1 MPDQY
6 SLISCRSAR
15 RCAATLILLGLIGCG
30 TSPPVNNEKLDP
42 LTGVTVTFVEAPLV
56 LYRENWAKAAY
67 ARNLVNM
74 GPIQV
79 NRTGSLRYY
88 LWVGIWST
96 MRVAEISEHRNAFE
110 SILIFAGGEPLS
122 LNVSGWTPDSIGLS
136 EAAYLKPVA
145 SAVDAYYEVTVD
157 QIRLIAEATD
167 LRIQSSGVFPQEFQ
181 LWDQQKMARDDLN
194 EFLRIAF

>member
-1 MPDQY
+1 M
-6 SLISCRSAR
+6 LF
-15 RCAATLILLGLIGCG
+15 LLGLIGCG
-30 TSPPVNNEKLDP
+30 TSPSISIEKLDP

-56 LYRENWAKAAY
+56 LYRDNWSKAAY
-67 ARNLVNM
+67 AKNLVNM

-79 NRTGSLRYY
+79 NRIGNFRYY

-96 MRVAEISEHRNAFE
+96 MRVAGISEHRSAFE
-110 SILIFAGGEPLS
+110 SILIFADGEPLS

-136 EAAYLKPVA
+136 EPAYLKPVA

-167 LRIQSSGVFPQEFQ
+167 LRLQSSGVFPQEFE
-181 LWDQQKMARDDLN
+181 LWDQQKLARDDLH
-194 EFLRIAF
+194 EFLRTAF

>member
-1 MPDQY
+1 MPARD
-6 SLISCRSAR
+6 LLLSCQSACR
-15 RCAATLILLGLIGCG
+15 GAAIFFLLGLISCG
-30 TSPPVNNEKLDP
+30 TSPSISNEKLDP
-42 LTGVTVTFVEAPLV
+42 LTGVTVTFVEAPLI

-79 NRTGSLRYY
+79 NRAGNRRYY

-110 SILIFAGGEPLS
+110 SILIFADGEPLS
-122 LNVSGWTPDSIGLS
+122 LNVNGWTPDSIGLS
-136 EAAYLKPVA
+136 EPAYIKPVA
-145 SAVDAYYEVTVD
+145 SAVDAYYEVTAD

-167 LRIQSSGVFPQEFQ
+167 LRLQSSGI
-181 LWDQQKMARDDLN
+181 AR
-194 EFLRIAF
+194 RAGK